1 MLLNPDMMKW
11 KLTGPTGVKFFYASE
26 EHLIKAVTEGGS
38 SYMKMACY
46 AISPKGR
53 FIKNRSA
60 GDQFPNLLL
69 EMGRDK
75 VNEFFDFMETV

>member
-1 MLLNPDMMKW
+1 MLLNPDMMQW
-11 KLTGPTGVKFFYASE
+11 KLRGPSGVTFLYASQ